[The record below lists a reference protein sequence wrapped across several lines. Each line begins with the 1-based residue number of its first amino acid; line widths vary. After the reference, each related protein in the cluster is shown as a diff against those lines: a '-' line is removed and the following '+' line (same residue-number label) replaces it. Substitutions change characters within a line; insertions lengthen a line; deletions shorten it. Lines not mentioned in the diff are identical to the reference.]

1 MQYSQ
6 DDYVSVVYND
16 QRALKTDYPKKL
28 INYLCNRFHLD
39 KNSKL
44 LELGSGR
51 CDFLNE
57 FSNSGFYCEGLDR
70 EETSVKNEF
79 GLKVKICDLEKERY
93 PYDDNSF
100 DIIYHKSVIEHLYDP
115 TNFMKESYRILKPNG
130 KHIILTPDWHTQ
142 WKSFYED
149 FTHCRP
155 YNLMALSDLLKIY
168 NYKNIEV
175 ENFFQLPIVWKYQKL
190 KVISRLL
197 QIFTNIYG
205 ARWLTEKTGIKFF
218 RWSVDTMVLGYGEK

>member
-16 QRALKTDYPKKL
+16 QRAPKTDYPKKL

-190 KVISRLL
+190 KVICRLL

-205 ARWLTEKTGIKFF
+205 ARWLTEKSGINFF